1 MTSVN
6 MPRDDAAINIDTKA
20 VAKRN
25 VKPVEG
31 YPVTPPV
38 REQEHGHGAVPPVQ
52 ARQRRREGERRQR
65 DEPVLLDT
73 RGGRDRR
80 KQGEQDG
87 DDDAQAGHIDV
98 YI

>member
-1 MTSVN
+1 MTSVDL
-6 MPRDDAAINIDTKA
+6 PRDDAALKINAKA

-25 VKPVEG
+25 VKPAEG
-31 YPVTPPV
+31 YPVTPAV
-38 REQEHGHGAVPPVQ
+38 KEEEQRHTPVPPVQ

-73 RGGRDRR
+73 RSGRDRR
-80 KQGEQDG
+80 KQGEEGDG
-87 DDDAQAGHIDV
+87 DTPAGHIDV

>member
-6 MPRDDAAINIDTKA
+6 LPRDDAAIMIDTKA

-25 VKPVEG
+25 VKPAEG

-38 REQEHGHGAVPPVQ
+38 KENEQGHTAPTPAQ
-52 ARQRRREGERRQR
+52 PRKRRREGDRRQR
-65 DEPVLLDT
+65 DEAVLLDT
-73 RGGRDRR
+73 RSGRDRR
-80 KQGEQDG
+80 RRGEQDD
-87 DDDAQAGHIDV
+87 DDDAPSGHIDV

>member
-6 MPRDDAAINIDTKA
+6 MPRDDAAIKIDTKA

-25 VKPVEG
+25 VKPTEPYPATPAVKGHEG
-31 YPVTPPV
+31 
-38 REQEHGHGAVPPVQ
+38 GHVAVPPIQ
-52 ARQRRREGERRQR
+52 PRQRRRQGDRRQR

-73 RGGRDRR
+73 RDGRDRR
-80 KQGEQDG
+80 KRGEQD
-87 DDDAQAGHIDV
+87 DDDDTQTGHIDV